1 MALIQNQP
9 ISTASAEDNN
19 QRFSA
24 DNNNQ
29 DFPPSPLQGL
39 LLPPWSWWQR
49 LASRLSHLQLLL
61 EMIWLKS
68 TFWWNYLRKGSSYLR
83 SWDSAAPHCWKV
95 KMSRVQGCTQSLAKL
110 CNRQAT
116 KDNTEALTCIKT
128 FCYKAEPVATNLWK
142 LREVLGVLL
151 ASHVSI
157 EPIPLV
163 GRVLPCGGHHHMSHR
178 RHQCVCLPVRA
189 VHQAGCACHPW

>member
-1 MALIQNQP
+1 MNPVHSLTIDVDVKSLLNVHMALIQNQP

-61 EMIWLKS
+61 EKLWLKS

-95 KMSRVQGCTQSLAKL
+95 KMSRVQGCTQRLAKL

-116 KDNTEALTCIKT
+116 KGNTAALTCI
-128 FCYKAEPVATNLWK
+128 TNFLQK
-142 LREVLGVLL
+142 QSLL
-151 ASHVSI
+151 LPTC
-157 EPIPLV
+157 ENWERYWECCWLPMCPLN
-163 GRVLPCGGHHHMSHR
+163 LS
-178 RHQCVCLPVRA
+178 
-189 VHQAGCACHPW
+189 PW